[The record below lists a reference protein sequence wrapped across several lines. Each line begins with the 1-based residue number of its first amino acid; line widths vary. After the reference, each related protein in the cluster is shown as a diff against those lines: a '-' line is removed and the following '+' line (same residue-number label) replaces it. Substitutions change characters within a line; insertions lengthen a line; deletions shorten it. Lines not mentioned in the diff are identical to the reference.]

1 MNDEPIIQLDQFMK
15 LQGMV
20 NTGGQAKIVIQSGQ
34 VLLNGQVETRRK
46 KKLKAGDAVTF
57 NGETVVVE
65 VEA

>member
-57 NGETVVVE
+57 NGETVLVE

>member
-1 MNDEPIIQLDQFMK
+1 MTLTIIQLDQFMK

-57 NGETVVVE
+57 NGETVLVE

>member
-1 MNDEPIIQLDQFMK
+1 VNDEPIIQLDQFMK